1 MTRNK
6 MSDDML
12 LKNRPSFGNLNNVDL
27 VISIHQNSFYSSNAH
42 GVEVI
47 VDESKMDEEYR
58 KEILENNLE
67 DPNKTYNDKVR
78 KSNIIAKEVVDELSK
93 NTGFYNR
100 GVKNQRLTLMRN
112 SKAPSIL
119 VECGFITNPTQA
131 AQLGNSSFQDKIV
144 KSIADKIKI

>member
-78 KSNIIAKEVVDELSK
+78 KSNIIAKKL
-93 NTGFYNR
+93 
-100 GVKNQRLTLMRN
+100 LMN
-112 SKAPSIL
+112 FQKIL
-119 VECGFITNPTQA
+119 DFI
-131 AQLGNSSFQDKIV
+131 IEE
-144 KSIADKIKI
+144 